1 MPQFAPHF
9 LTRAANRLFFRTD
22 RARGSRSTPH
32 DLDTL
37 SRRIIL
43 PSMPVTDE
51 EMARAAYQ
59 DLGQKLARQ
68 EMWEELGQQ
77 IREADSRRAA
87 TQGGESGALLLAFGA
102 RGDVVAAAED
112 ALHDGAV
119 PAPAGINALEA
130 VCAEHAGDYA
140 IALIVALAH
149 VDLAWAWRSTPPR
162 GDIAE
167 ARCRARNHFD
177 RAADILTPHCGFAE
191 NAPSL
196 AAAHCALLPGTDDP
210 REARIA
216 DHYEDLI
223 DLDPASPR
231 HMRALGAALLPAKQG
246 SYRELELEARRT
258 AARTGD
264 IWGAGAYPWVYFD
277 ALALDAGALET
288 LDTAFFV
295 DGLRDILRRSPD
307 QHTANLLAAFCAVT
321 MREDAAGAAA
331 QTAAQTAAR
340 TQLRACLAWILRDN
354 LHELHPLI
362 WTQAL
367 HRPGAAPLPSRRALI
382 SEGRQTALRAIAAQF
397 ADDISGGQSIAFSPA
412 GMYLLPAL

>member
-1 MPQFAPHF
+1 MSRF
-9 LTRAANRLFFRTD
+9 LIRAVNRMLKSTKTAQPSRTVQQ
-22 RARGSRSTPH
+22 
-32 DLDTL
+32 DLDML

-51 EMARAAYQ
+51 EMARAAFQ

-68 EMWEELGQQ
+68 EMWEELSRG
-77 IREADSRRAA
+77 IREADSRRTA
-87 TQGGESGALLLAFGA
+87 TPGGESAALLLAFGA
-102 RGDVVAAAED
+102 RADVVAGAED
-112 ALHDGAV
+112 ALHDGAI
-119 PAPAGINALEA
+119 PAPDGIDALES
-130 VCAEHAGDYA
+130 VCVEHGGDYT

-149 VDLAWAWRSTPPR
+149 IDLGWAWRAAPLR
-162 GDIAE
+162 GDAAE
-167 ARCRARNHFD
+167 AQRQAQTHFD
-177 RAADILTPHCGFAE
+177 RAADILEPHCGFAE

-196 AAAHCALLPGTDDP
+196 AAAQCALMPGLGDP
-210 REARIA
+210 REVRIA
-216 DHYEDLI
+216 DHFEDLI

-264 IWGAGAYPWVYFD
+264 IWGAGAYAWVYFD

-288 LDTAFFV
+288 VDRVFFI

-321 MREDAAGAAA
+321 MRDDPATTQVSPA
-331 QTAAQTAAR
+331 TR
-340 TQLRACLAWILRDN
+340 KQLRDCLSWILRDH

-367 HRPGAAPLPSRRALI
+367 HRPGAAALPSRRALI
-382 SEGRQTALRAIAAQF
+382 TEGRQTALRAIAAQF
-397 ADDISGGQSIAFSPA
+397 ADDISRGESIAFSPT

>member
-1 MPQFAPHF
+1 MSRF
-9 LTRAANRLFFRTD
+9 LIRAVNRMLKSTKTAQPSRTVQQ
-22 RARGSRSTPH
+22 
-32 DLDTL
+32 DLDML

-51 EMARAAYQ
+51 EMARAAFQ

-68 EMWEELGQQ
+68 EMWEELSQE
-77 IREADSRRAA
+77 IREADSRRSA
-87 TQGGESGALLLAFGA
+87 TPGGESAALLLAFGA
-102 RGDVVAAAED
+102 RGDVVAGAEE
-112 ALHDGAV
+112 ALHDGVA
-119 PAPAGINALEA
+119 PAPDGIDALES
-130 VCAEHAGDYA
+130 VCLEQCGDYA

-149 VDLAWAWRSTPPR
+149 IDLGWAWRANPLRS
-162 GDIAE
+162 DVVE
-167 ARCRARNHFD
+167 AQKQAQTHFD
-177 RAADILTPHCGFAE
+177 RAADILEPHCGFAE

-196 AAAHCALLPGTDDP
+196 AAAQCALMCGLADP

-216 DHYEDLI
+216 DHFEDLI

-264 IWGAGAYPWVYFD
+264 IWGAGAYAWVYFD
-277 ALALDAGALET
+277 ALALDADALGSV
-288 LDTAFFV
+288 DRVFFI

-321 MREDAAGAAA
+321 MRDDPAST
-331 QTAAQTAAR
+331 QVHHAAR
-340 TQLRACLAWILRDN
+340 KQLRDCLSWILRDH

-367 HRPGAAPLPSRRALI
+367 HRPGAAALPSRRALI
-382 SEGRQTALRAIAAQF
+382 TEGRQTALRAIAAQF
-397 ADDISGGQSIAFSPA
+397 ADDISGGKSIAFSPT